1 MRAVRVSACL
11 VAAGL
16 ALAASSCGASRSD
29 ASRTLRPV
37 HLTVAAPVDSLTTEG
52 ATLTVRGSVDPPD
65 ATVRVL
71 GQPAEVVAGSFS
83 ARVSLDP
90 GANVIDLAATAPR
103 RGPALTA
110 VRVTREMPIT
120 VPDLSGLTPGEAR
133 SKVRALGLEL
143 DEQDAGGLFE
153 QILPGTR
160 GVCDQDPAA
169 GAEVRRGSVVH
180 VMVAKRC

>member
-1 MRAVRVSACL
+1 MRVVRLSAWL

-16 ALAASSCGASRSD
+16 ALAASSCGSADS
-29 ASRTLRPV
+29 ATTRTLRPV
-37 HLTVAAPVDSLTTEG
+37 LLSVTAPVDAVTTQG

-83 ARVSLDP
+83 AQVSLDP
-90 GANVIDLAATAPR
+90 GTNVIDLAATAPR

-110 VRVTREMPIT
+110 VRVTREMPVT
-120 VPDLSGLTPGEAR
+120 VPDLSGLTPDDAR
-133 SKVRALGLEL
+133 AKLAALGLKF
-143 DEQDAGGLFE
+143 DEQDAGGLLE
-153 QILPGTR
+153 QLIPGTP
-160 GVCDQDPAA
+160 GVCDQEPAA
-169 GAEVRRGSVVH
+169 GTEVRRGTLVH